1 MGRDLSTPSGNI
13 GQGAPARMASV
24 VITAKSNLQFAGSL
38 DPSMVLKRVLV
49 CDALKNRLHDWAKP
63 RREADFS
70 GVEGWR

>member
-1 MGRDLSTPSGNI
+1 
-13 GQGAPARMASV
+13 MASV